1 MTSTSSASTLRPAE
15 AEHTA
20 TSDAPFD
27 SATGVQL
34 LDPSGARQRND
45 RNEPYQALVEGLSLD
60 ELQQFYRDMA
70 IMRRLDAEGTALQR
84 QGQLALWVPS
94 VGQEAAQV
102 GAGRA
107 TRPQD
112 WVMPS
117 YREHV
122 IGMIRGVDFVDML
135 DMLRGN
141 THGGWDWQRTH
152 FHLYTLVIGTQSLHG
167 TGYAQGVA
175 LDGLV
180 GTGDIDRDTAVLTC
194 FGDGATS
201 EGDVS
206 EAMIFAESL
215 HVPEVFLC
223 QNNQWAISV
232 PVGIQA
238 ARPLA
243 DRAAGFGLNAVRI
256 DGNDV
261 LASYA
266 VARSLLD
273 DARSGE
279 GPGFIEAVTFRRGP
293 HTTSDDPTKYRT
305 RELEAC
311 WADRDPI
318 TRYETWLRTD
328 RDVPQSFFD
337 EVEQQAGDEAARVRE
352 AVLHLPEPEP
362 ASMFAHVYSE
372 PHPVMQAQAA
382 WLADY
387 EAGFADEEEQ
397 A

>member
-1 MTSTSSASTLRPAE
+1 VRPAE
-15 AEHTA
+15 AAHTA
-20 TSDAPFD
+20 TSAAPFD
-27 SATGVQL
+27 PAEGVQFL
-34 LDPSGARQRND
+34 APDGRLRRNA
-45 RNEPYQALVEGLSLD
+45 RNEPYAAIVDALD
-60 ELQQFYRDMA
+60 EGTLRALYRDMA
-70 IMRRLDAEGTALQR
+70 VMRRLDAEATALQR

-94 VGQEAAQV
+94 VGQEGAQV

-107 TRPQD
+107 TRAQD

-122 IGMIRGVDFVDML
+122 IGMIRGVDFVDL
-135 DMLRGN
+135 LRMLRGV
-141 THGGWDWQRTH
+141 THGGWDWRATH
-152 FHLYTLVIGTQSLHG
+152 FHLYTLVIGTQALHG

-180 GTGDIDRDTAVLTC
+180 GTGDPARDTAVLTC

-206 EAMIFAESL
+206 EAMVYAESL

-232 PVGIQA
+232 PTGVQA
-238 ARPLA
+238 ARPIA
-243 DRAAGFGLNAVRI
+243 DRAAGFGLRAERI

-261 LASYA
+261 LAAYA
-266 VARSLLD
+266 VTRAQLDAAR
-273 DARSGE
+273 AGE
-279 GPGFIEAVTFRRGP
+279 GPGLVEAVTFRMGA

-305 RELEAC
+305 RELEQA
-311 WADRDPI
+311 WAERDPI
-318 TRYETWLRTD
+318 ARYETWLRHD
-328 RDVPQSFFD
+328 RDVPQTFFD
-337 EVEQQAGDEAARVRE
+337 EVAVFAEAEARRVRE
-352 AVLHLPEPEP
+352 AVPALPDPDP
-362 ASMFAHVYSE
+362 VSMFAHVYTE
-372 PHPVMQAQAA
+372 PNPVTEAQAA

-387 EAGFADEEEQ
+387 EAGFEDEE